1 MDPLQIGLGI
11 GSQVL
16 GGILGGRG
24 ASAAERA
31 QRKLIQDARDQFG
44 AARNELSLGEMNALE
59 SLRASNDI
67 LANLPSEVLAGM
79 DEQLRIRVSQQVLA
93 ERQAAAAQEQR
104 MAAQGLDASTAA
116 QSSRRNMRFG
126 LASQMGQLAGGMAGQ
141 RANVLAQTRGMYA
154 QGLAGRANVQSQFA
168 QARAS
173 SLMNEGAQLMGV
185 QIAPD
190 QTGAAIGAIGGN
202 LANMFFQQG
211 LLDTLRGGGA
221 PSAAEQLGNTT
232 AANAAAGVGMNT
244 MANFMMGGFS

>member
-1 MDPLQIGLGI
+1 MDPLTIGLGI

-16 GGILGGRG
+16 GGVLGGIG
-24 ASAAERA
+24 SSKAERE
-31 QRKLIQDARDQFG
+31 QRRFIQSARDQFS
-44 AARNELSLGEMNALE
+44 AARDELSLGEMNALE

-67 LANLPSEVLAGM
+67 LASLPSEVLAGM

-104 MAAQGLDASTAA
+104 MATQGLDASTAA

-154 QGLAGRANVQSQFA
+154 QGLAGRANIQSQFA

-185 QIAPD
+185 QVAPD
-190 QTGAAIGAIGGN
+190 QTGAAIGAMGGN
-202 LANMFFQQG
+202 IANMFFQQG
-211 LLDTLRGGGA
+211 LLDTLRGGA
-221 PSAAEQLGNTT
+221 PSAAAQLGNTT

-244 MANFMMGGFS
+244 MANFLMGGYS